1 MLTQRLPMDIIT
13 LLHVLRQGLD
23 TTTLKRLGVL
33 VQAMLT
39 MTGRITMLGLSPW
52 AEKGGS
58 YRTIQR
64 FYNTTIP
71 WGMTLWLFFKAHL
84 YQSGT
89 DYLLVG
95 DESVVTKAGKT
106 THGLDRFFSC
116 LFGKPVPGLAFLPF
130 SLVSIKERK
139 SYPLL
144 VEQVVRSDEEKARI
158 RREKAAQVSR
168 KDTRSKKKRKPGRPK
183 GSTNKNKRQI
193 HWNEELHQVKRM
205 ASTLIE
211 RVHPLALRYLVLDGH
226 FGTNNVMQMVRQ
238 SLSLHLI
245 SKLRHDSALYF
256 LYEGSQKPVGRKR
269 VYGAKIDYE
278 SIPSK
283 YLVQTDRHEDI
294 QTDIYQA
301 TMCHKSFADPL
312 NVVIIV
318 KTNLSTQQKAR
329 VLLFSSDL
337 NLAYDLL
344 IESYQLRF
352 QIEFDFRDAKQFWG
366 FKDFMNVEQ
375 TPVTNAVGLSFFM
388 VNFSHL
394 LLTHFRQAVPE
405 FGLLDLKADFRARRY
420 ARETLKLL
428 PEGADPILMDQILEA
443 MPVLGSIRPQ
453 NAPLAAP

>member
-1 MLTQRLPMDIIT
+1 M
-13 LLHVLRQGLD
+13 
-23 TTTLKRLGVL
+23 
-33 VQAMLT
+33 
-39 MTGRITMLGLSPW
+39 
-52 AEKGGS
+52 
-58 YRTIQR
+58 
-64 FYNTTIP
+64 
-71 WGMTLWLFFKAHL
+71 
-84 YQSGT
+84 
-89 DYLLVG
+89 
-95 DESVVTKAGKT
+95 
-106 THGLDRFFSC
+106 
-116 LFGKPVPGLAFLPF
+116 PGLAFLAF
-130 SLVSIKERK
+130 SLVSIQERK

-168 KDTRSKKKRKPGRPK
+168 KGTGSKKKRKPGRPK

-238 SLSLHLI
+238 GLSLHLI

-256 LYEGSQKPVGRKR
+256 LYEGPQKPAGRKR
-269 VYGAKIDYE
+269 VYGAKIDYDN
-278 SIPSK
+278 IPSN

-337 NLAYDLL
+337 NLAYDTL
-344 IESYQLRF
+344 IDYYQLRF
-352 QIEFDFRDAKQFWG
+352 QIEFNFRDAKQFWG
-366 FKDFMNVEQ
+366 FEDFMNVQQ

-394 LLTHFRQAVPE
+394 LLTHFRQAVPA
-405 FGLLDLKADFRARRY
+405 FGLLDLKAHFRARRY
-420 ARETLKLL
+420 AREALKLL
-428 PEGADPILMDQILEA
+428 PEGADPILMDQILET
-443 MPVLGSIRPQ
+443 MPALGSIRSQ